1 MLIFFLNLPVIGGG
15 GISNSLSLIVNDM
28 FFFSL
33 DLNYE
38 TTGNFVKS
46 F

>member
-1 MLIFFLNLPVIGGG
+1 
-15 GISNSLSLIVNDM
+15 LSLIVNDM